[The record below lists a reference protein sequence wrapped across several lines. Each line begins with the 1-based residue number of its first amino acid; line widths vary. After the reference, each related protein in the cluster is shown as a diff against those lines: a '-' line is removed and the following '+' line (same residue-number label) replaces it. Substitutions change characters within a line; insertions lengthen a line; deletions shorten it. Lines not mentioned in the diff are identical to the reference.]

1 MDGYAELAGARIYYR
16 DTGGSGAAVVFLHP
30 GSGNSL
36 VFEKQIDP
44 FVARGYRVI
53 AFDRAGQ
60 GRSVRREGAS
70 DPAAP
75 DLEQLMDYLRIE
87 RFHLVGVA
95 AGGGVAL
102 QYVLRRPERV
112 LSLVVANSI
121 GNVQDA
127 AYLAIS
133 RRLRPPS
140 FDQLPLEMRELGPSY
155 RALNPEGVQRW
166 VEISRTPATAEPRNE
181 NIRPNPSSSRPLHEI
196 LGPKPGGAPTNHSDT
211 PRPPGGPRGG
221 GDVQVTFAALKK
233 MTVPTLLL
241 TGDADP
247 YMPPSVLRLFKQHM
261 PSAEMCV
268 IPESG
273 HAAHWENP
281 EEFNRHVLEFL
292 AKH

>member
-1 MDGYAELAGARIYYR
+1 
-16 DTGGSGAAVVFLHP
+16 
-30 GSGNSL
+30 

-53 AFDRAGQ
+53 AYDRAGH
-60 GRSVRREGAS
+60 GRSARREGAS
-70 DPAAP
+70 DSASP

-87 RFHLVGVA
+87 RFHLVGAA

-121 GNVQDA
+121 GNVQDPD
-127 AYLAIS
+127 YLAIG

-140 FDQLPLEMRELGPSY
+140 FDQLPLEIRELGPSY

-166 VEISRTPATAEPRNE
+166 LEICRTPTPAEARNDA
-181 NIRPNPSSSRPLHEI
+181 IRPNPSSGRPPGEAQ
-196 LGPKPGGAPTNHSDT
+196 GPKPTGAQPDHSDM
-211 PRPPGGPRGG
+211 PPPVGGSRGG
-221 GDVQVTFAALKK
+221 GEVQVTFAALEK

-247 YMPPSVLRLFKQHM
+247 YMPPSVLRLFKQRM
-261 PSAEMCV
+261 PSAETYV

-281 EEFNRHVLEFL
+281 KEFNRHVLEFL